1 MAARK
6 KREAG
11 IGSLDTSVASKTFS
25 LTVEEHSG
33 DVAVVTLTPGRGV
46 DSKDMLEGMVG
57 GLAAVWAA
65 TWGDSDE
72 DEEDYLTHEEFA
84 QLIAN
89 RIFSRLENYHVR
101 SDILQ

>member
-1 MAARK
+1 MAPRRK
-6 KREAG
+6 AG
-11 IGSLDTSVASKTFS
+11 IGSLESPTSKTLS
-25 LTVEEHSG
+25 LTIEEHG
-33 DVAVVTLTPGRGV
+33 GGVAVVTLLPGRGV

-72 DEEDYLTHEEFA
+72 DEDDYLTHEEFA

-89 RIFSRLENYHVR
+89 RIFSRLENYNVR